1 MKPTLSAGLLI
12 GLLCGLWM
20 LVMGFTGWYKDPALL
35 NAFYLVILIQIGV
48 LVWALRQTAAG
59 GKTYW
64 QQVGTGTLMSVI
76 GGAILFFV
84 SLLFTTVIF
93 PHYFEEL
100 RALHAGMLKS
110 AGKSDAEIAAELE
123 AGARMSTPFVSAIS
137 GFIGTVV
144 TGLLASLVIAAF
156 TRRKTAPA
164 AQGTSLSSDD

>member
-1 MKPTLSAGLLI
+1 MKPTLSSGLLI

-20 LVMGFTGWYKDPALL
+20 LVMGFTGWYKDPVLL
-35 NAFYLVILIQIGV
+35 NAFYLVVLIQIGV
-48 LVWALRQTAAG
+48 LIWGLRQTAAD

-64 QQVGTGTLMSVI
+64 QQVATGTLMSVI

-100 RALHAGMLKS
+100 RAIHAGMLKS
-110 AGKSDAEIAAELE
+110 SGRSEAEIAAELE
-123 AGARMSTPFVSAIS
+123 AEARMSTPFVSAIS

-144 TGLLASLVIAAF
+144 TGFLASMVIAVFA
-156 TRRKTAPA
+156 RKKTSA
-164 AQGTSLSSDD
+164 AA

>member
-1 MKPTLSAGLLI
+1 MKPTLSAGFLI

-35 NAFYLVILIQIGV
+35 NAFYLVALIQIGV
-48 LVWALRQTAAG
+48 LIWGLRQTAVD

-76 GGAILFFV
+76 GGVILFFV

-100 RALHAGMLKS
+100 RAIHAEILKS
-110 AGKSDAEIAAELE
+110 TGKSEAEIAAELE
-123 AGARMSTPFVSAIS
+123 AGATMSTPFVSAIS

-144 TGLLASLVIAAF
+144 TGFLASLVIAAF
-156 TRRKTAPA
+156 TRRRTSPA
-164 AQGTSLSSDD
+164 T